1 MRQARNER
9 GEKEVTE
16 QILHGIRKG
25 KEQNSPF

>member
-9 GEKEVTE
+9 RKKEATE

-25 KEQNSPF
+25 KQNSPI